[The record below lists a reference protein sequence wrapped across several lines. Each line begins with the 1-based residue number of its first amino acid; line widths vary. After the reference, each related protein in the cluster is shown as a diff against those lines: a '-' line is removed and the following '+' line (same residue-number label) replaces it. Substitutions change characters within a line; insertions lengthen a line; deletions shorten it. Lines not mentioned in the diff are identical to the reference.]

1 MVRQTIPLEK
11 DLQRA
16 KIKRDTEK
24 FLAKGGEIER
34 VEFGKYGKEF
44 EGIQDLVVR
53 RFGDHYAK

>member
-1 MVRQTIPLEK
+1 MVRQTIPIEK

-24 FLAKGGEIER
+24 FLAEGGEIER

-53 RFGDHYAK
+53 RFGDQDAK

>member
-1 MVRQTIPLEK
+1 MVRQTIPIEK

-16 KIKRDTEK
+16 KIKRDTEE

-44 EGIQDLVVR
+44 EGIQDLVVK
-53 RFGDHYAK
+53 RFGDQDAK

>member
-16 KIKRDTEK
+16 KIKRDTEN

-44 EGIQDLVVR
+44 EGIQDLVPLR
-53 RFGDHYAK
+53 S